1 MTTLL
6 TYHYRPQILE
16 GLTGHG
22 IRPKTTTPPQLVHE
36 QVSDLYRF
44 ELRRIRGRYMRG
56 KIQKQDY
63 SANVV
68 ELRKKYLLVS
78 IPIRLWTQS

>member
-1 MTTLL
+1 MT
-6 TYHYRPQILE
+6 YYYRQQILD
-16 GLTGHG
+16 GLTSHG

-44 ELRRIRGRYMRG
+44 EVRRLRGRYMRG
-56 KIQKQDY
+56 EIPKRDY

-78 IPIRLWTQS
+78 IPVRLWTRPQL